1 MAKEHVKSENIISY
15 QTRREVSVTKP
26 FNLEPESGEKI
37 WITGDTVII
46 RAAAADTGGAYTMIE
61 AIASPG
67 NGPPLHLHK
76 NEDET
81 LYVLEGDI
89 EIINGDKVLK
99 GKPGAVA
106 FVPRGIAHR
115 FRCTGDRA
123 GRLLIVYTP
132 GGIEGFFREAG
143 RPATGDGRA
152 PPLDSDEIA
161 RSEVAGRR
169 YGLEAVNW
177 TQ

>member
-1 MAKEHVKSENIISY
+1 M
-15 QTRREVSVTKP
+15 TKP
-26 FNLEPESGEKI
+26 FNLDPESGEKI

-46 RAAAADTGGAYTMIE
+46 RATAADTGGAYTMIE

-89 EIINGDKVLK
+89 EILNGDEGILK
-99 GKPGAVA
+99 AKPGAVA
-106 FVPRGIAHR
+106 FVPRGTAHR
-115 FRCTGDRA
+115 FRCTGDHT
-123 GRLLIVYTP
+123 GRLLLVYTL

-143 RPATGDGRA
+143 RPAVGDGPA

-161 RSEVAGRR
+161 RSEVAGSR
-169 YGLEAVNW
+169 YGLEAVEW
-177 TQ
+177 GE

>member
-1 MAKEHVKSENIISY
+1 
-15 QTRREVSVTKP
+15 VTKP

-46 RAAAADTGGAYTMIE
+46 RATAADTGGAYTMIE

-115 FRCTGDRA
+115 FRCTGNRT